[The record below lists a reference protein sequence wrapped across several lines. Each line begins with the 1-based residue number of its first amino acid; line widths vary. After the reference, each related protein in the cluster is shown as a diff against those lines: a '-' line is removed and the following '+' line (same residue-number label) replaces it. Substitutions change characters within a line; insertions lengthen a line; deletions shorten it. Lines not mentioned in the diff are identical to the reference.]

1 MPAVDASQWVDAT
14 IPNVPWSSGRVVNTG
29 RRLDG
34 DERLVFVSL
43 DAYSLTV
50 RICGSCQ
57 TENPENARFC
67 LACGKPL
74 TEAAPGP
81 AEERRI
87 VSVVFVDLVDFTS
100 RSEKLDPEDVRAFQ
114 TPYFARVRAEVERY
128 GGTVEKFIGDAVLG
142 VFGAPTAYG
151 DDAERCV
158 RAALAIRDWAA
169 DEQLLVRI
177 AVNTGEAIVTLS
189 ARVEQGESM
198 VAGDVINTASRLQSA
213 APVGSVLVGSETYA
227 STRNAI
233 QYVPAEPVVAKGK
246 ALPIQAW
253 IALDYV
259 REDGERVLTRVPM
272 VGRDREFGA
281 LVDAWDR
288 VTETKRPQLVTV
300 FGPAGIGKSRLTH
313 EFAEHVGNAG
323 GRVLRGRA
331 IPYGASG
338 PYSAFSQH
346 VKQIASVYDSDELG
360 DATSKLTSA
369 VAAFVGDAEAEE
381 HARHL
386 AMLVGIGGNGDAPD
400 RETLFFSARILV
412 EALASRE
419 PTLLVFDD
427 IHWADDSLLDLL
439 ESLAARVQDVPLLLL
454 ALARPELLG
463 QRPAWGGG
471 LPAYSALALERLTG
485 DAAQELAH
493 HLLAPLD
500 LRLDPRSDGRRHR
513 RGQPA
518 LHRGARGLDRGEAG
532 AGNGGA
538 SDQHPRDHR
547 RATRLAAA
555 AGALGRV
562 GRGRDRED
570 LLARRP
576 REHDGAGRPAVNPRL
591 ARAARLRSAR
601 TGLADPG
608 RPAVHVQA
616 HADPRRR
623 VRDPAAG
630 GTPRTAWSSC
640 ALPRGDDRCGR
651 PVGRGDRHP
660 LARERRERAGS
671 AVAARSGGTGRPR
684 LGEGARDRALPRGAR
699 AAAGGRRR
707 AAARDQEARGNR
719 DDLALARDRRPPDP
733 AGAPTTER
741 LGGHEMWARV
751 STYQFPVA
759 EVEQLIERFNAGA
772 DRIAAQPGLKRVEV
786 LVSRKSGAGMTITV
800 WESEDAMRASED
812 EADRLRQEIA
822 LEC

>member
-1 MPAVDASQWVDAT
+1 
-14 IPNVPWSSGRVVNTG
+14 
-29 RRLDG
+29 
-34 DERLVFVSL
+34 
-43 DAYSLTV
+43 V

-57 TENPENARFC
+57 TNNPENARFC

-74 TEAAPGP
+74 TDAAPGP

-100 RSEKLDPEDVRAFQ
+100 RSETLDPEDVRAFQ
-114 TPYFARVRAEVERY
+114 TPYFARVRQEVERY

-158 RAALAIRDWAA
+158 RSALAIRDWAA
-169 DEQLLVRI
+169 DEQLQVRI
-177 AVNTGEAIVTLS
+177 AVNTGEAIVTLT
-189 ARVEQGESM
+189 ARIEQGESM

-253 IALDYV
+253 IAVDYV

-288 VTETKRPQLVTV
+288 VTQTRRPQLVTV

-313 EFAEHVGNAG
+313 EFADHVGNAG

-369 VAAFVGDAEAEE
+369 VAAFVGDADAQE

-386 AMLVGIGGNGDAPD
+386 AMLLGIGGNGDVPD

-419 PTLLVFDD
+419 PMLLVFDD

-471 LPAYSALALERLTG
+471 LPAYSALPLERLTG
-485 DAAQELAH
+485 DDAHELAQ

-500 LRLDPRSDGRRHR
+500 ERSDRAAMIADTAEGNPLFIEELAASIAEQPAQETSTLPTSIRAIIAGRLDSLPPPERAVVLDAAVIGRIFW
-513 RGQPA
+513 
-518 LHRGARGLDRGEAG
+518 RGALASMTERDGLPSILASLEQRDFVRREPVSRIQGDQQYTFKHTLIRDVAYGILPRAARRERHAAVARFLEETTGAAGQSDEAIGVHWRESGE
-532 AGNGGA
+532 NE
-538 SDQHPRDHR
+538 
-547 RATRLAAA
+547 RAVRSLLAAA
-555 AGALGRV
+555 DQA
-562 GRGRDRED
+562 GRGWAKERAIALYREALE
-570 LLARRP
+570 LLPEDDVVQRREIRK
-576 REHDGAGRPAVNPRL
+576 REAIAMTSLWHVTD
-591 ARAARLRSAR
+591 ARLIQRAR
-601 TGLADPG
+601 
-608 RPAVHVQA
+608 QQ
-616 HADPRRR
+616 
-623 VRDPAAG
+623 RDG
-630 GTPRTAWSSC
+630 
-640 ALPRGDDRCGR
+640 
-651 PVGRGDRHP
+651 
-660 LARERRERAGS
+660 
-671 AVAARSGGTGRPR
+671 
-684 LGEGARDRALPRGAR
+684 
-699 AAAGGRRR
+699 
-707 AAARDQEARGNR
+707 
-719 DDLALARDRRPPDP
+719 
-733 AGAPTTER
+733 
-741 LGGHEMWARV
+741 
-751 STYQFPVA
+751 
-759 EVEQLIERFNAGA
+759 
-772 DRIAAQPGLKRVEV
+772 
-786 LVSRKSGAGMTITV
+786 
-800 WESEDAMRASED
+800 
-812 EADRLRQEIA
+812 
-822 LEC
+822 